1 MIGIAQ
7 NRDGKAKHGEAW
19 KRKRKATQRTVTEPK
34 SDDTQRNG
42 TESLR
47 QDPKRN
53 RNALTDWQRNGKAKI
68 SRRTESGR
76 KEENMAK
83 FKVGDRVELIS
94 NIHFTHACIGDKGK
108 VVSAYY
114 NVVGDTCYG
123 VQMDVKRPFYHS
135 CHGKAAVGYGQYLWG
150 SCLKLVEEK
159 PTREFKLIITS
170 SGDTTT
176 AKLIHGERTVVKEAT
191 VTRYSKD
198 EYSEK
203 AAVKAVVKK
212 IFGEDEK
219 KNEANKPYTG
229 KAVWICDNE
238 SVYTKGKIYE
248 FVDGKFK
255 HDLGFTVVGYTLE
268 KMKRLGCFLPIVE

>member
-1 MIGIAQ
+1 
-7 NRDGKAKHGEAW
+7 
-19 KRKRKATQRTVTEPK
+19 
-34 SDDTQRNG
+34 
-42 TESLR
+42 
-47 QDPKRN
+47 
-53 RNALTDWQRNGKAKI
+53 
-68 SRRTESGR
+68 
-76 KEENMAK
+76 MAK
-83 FKVGDRVELIS
+83 FKVGDKVEVIS
-94 NIHFTHACIGDKGK
+94 TKYYTAASIGDKGTVVK
-108 VVSAYY
+108 VDFH
-114 NVVGDTCYG
+114 NGDHSNYAVRMDRKNLRYHTCNG
-123 VQMDVKRPFYHS
+123 LVPW
-135 CHGKAAVGYGQYLWG
+135 GYGQNLWG
-150 SCLKLVEEK
+150 ECLKLCLKLVEDK

-203 AAVKAVVKK
+203 AAVEAVVKK

-248 FVDGKFK
+248 FVDGKCK
-255 HDLGFTVVGYTLE
+255 DDLGFTVVGYTLE